1 MDDPPAQPFIPVPNA
16 FAGVMMR
23 IKTGLGNFPKP
34 RNVYGAPEFS
44 QIASYLAPPLIL
56 KSR

>member
-56 KSR
+56 